1 MAEKEISASIR
12 EMVAIMLKDVI
23 CLLAPF
29 RSIFSQE
36 FHEKLLGDFREAE
49 RQGLCRISKWS
60 PSWSIITDTTSI
72 VVFLAINYNACMPN
86 TLKVFTN

>member
-1 MAEKEISASIR
+1 MAEKEISASVR

-49 RQGLCRISKWS
+49 
-60 PSWSIITDTTSI
+60 
-72 VVFLAINYNACMPN
+72 
-86 TLKVFTN
+86 